1 MLPGQSN
8 QRLQQLLEKP
18 LLEMS
23 PLDAV
28 TEVELKKS
36 RFNLQQVIL
45 ADHQPAIDPTRPGG
59 RVCEWCCNFFDY
71 RPRPPGEVERLQQ
84 TLHITGPA
92 VARVP
97 VCCDGC
103 YDSVTTSAL
112 RNERVMDGVGV
123 SNSGPPNLTLRM
135 QRP

>member
-8 QRLQQLLEKP
+8 QLVQFQVAEA
-18 LLEMS
+18 S
-23 PLDAV
+23 VVSV
-28 TEVELKKS
+28 TETMIKIARLERQHEL
-36 RFNLQQVIL
+36 
-45 ADHQPAIDPTRPGG
+45 DPAIPGG

-71 RPRPPGEVERLQQ
+71 RPRPLGEVERLQQ

-103 YDSVTTSAL
+103 YESVTTSAL
-112 RNERVMDGVGV
+112 RNEHVMDGVGV
-123 SNSGPPNLTLRM
+123 SNSGHPNLTLRM
-135 QRP
+135 QKRGA